1 MWHWILAV
9 GGKNLHSWRLG
20 KCLFLLHSDKYLVKL
35 SSEKYWKRKMYLVSL
50 KNRKLVYV
58 SIAIG
63 SI

>member
-1 MWHWILAV
+1 MWHWLLAV

-20 KCLFLLHSDKYLVKL
+20 KCLFLLHNDKYLVKL